1 MENKNRKIKFGAW
14 SIIFMLC
21 AISMSDCAQPMTPR
35 GGPKDSLPPVVV
47 GAEPAYRTTNFNGKR
62 VVIMFDEYVQLK
74 DQQAQFYMS
83 PFPEKKPTLM
93 IKNRS
98 VVVDLKSP
106 LDSGVTYSLNFGESL
121 VDNNEGNILHGLTY
135 VFSTGGEIDS
145 LKMTGLAL
153 DAYTLDSVSLAY
165 VMFYDPESDSLD
177 LDSTLYRSKALAVG
191 RTNRNGIFV
200 REFLKGQPYK
210 VYGFLDKNGNQYYER
225 GVDMVAFT
233 DELFN
238 PTQLPEVS
246 IWEDTSGVQ
255 LADAQVVLYL
265 FKEKALTRQ
274 NFSEMTRPLKNK
286 IVMKFN
292 APWPQITELEIDGID
307 KSKII
312 YEYLKPERDSM
323 ALWLDMP
330 LEDLPDTLNGSFV
343 YMKPDS
349 MNVMIPTTEP
359 IKLGFFE
366 KKEKKQDQ
374 DSLKSKKMS
383 VNVHVK
389 GAVLPYENI
398 PLEFAY
404 PLNKVEKNKIE
415 LEYCGRGDKWQRVQM
430 SIERDSVN
438 AKLWI
443 ISSQWVKGGEYRLM
457 IPAGAFR
464 NIIGEQNDTLK
475 APFTIASTSEYST
488 IILNV
493 SGADSNKN
501 YIVQIVDPTQ
511 RDLKVL
517 REIKSVGNGVLKI
530 EYVDVGTRAIRV
542 IEDSNKN
549 ERWDP
554 GELEHRVAPERVRM
568 LTSNDGVATFLCKK
582 NWDVEFDLD
591 LNKLYA
597 PRKVVKT
604 ELLPDSLLQQQTRVD
619 NHNHQHNN

>member
-1 MENKNRKIKFGAW
+1 
-14 SIIFMLC
+14 
-21 AISMSDCAQPMTPR
+21 
-35 GGPKDSLPPVVV
+35 
-47 GAEPAYRTTNFNGKR
+47 
-62 VVIMFDEYVQLK
+62 
-74 DQQAQFYMS
+74 
-83 PFPEKKPTLM
+83 
-93 IKNRS
+93 
-98 VVVDLKSP
+98 
-106 LDSGVTYSLNFGESL
+106 
-121 VDNNEGNILHGLTY
+121 
-135 VFSTGGEIDS
+135 
-145 LKMTGLAL
+145 
-153 DAYTLDSVSLAY
+153 
-165 VMFYDPESDSLD
+165 
-177 LDSTLYRSKALAVG
+177 
-191 RTNRNGIFV
+191 
-200 REFLKGQPYK
+200 
-210 VYGFLDKNGNQYYER
+210 
-225 GVDMVAFT
+225 MVAFT